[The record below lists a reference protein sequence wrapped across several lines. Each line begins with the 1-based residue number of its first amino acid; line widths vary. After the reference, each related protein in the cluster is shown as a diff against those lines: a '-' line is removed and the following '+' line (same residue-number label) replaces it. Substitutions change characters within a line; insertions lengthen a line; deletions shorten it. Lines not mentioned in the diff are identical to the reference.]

1 MNPQRVSIVIPN
13 WNGKHLLSKHLM
25 NVIRYSPGCEIVV
38 TDDGSIDGSMEFV
51 HKQFPQVVCVDHS
64 TQTGFAPNTNRGVRH
79 ASGDIVILLNTDVEP
94 EKGWLDP
101 LLSHFRD
108 PKVFAVGCL
117 EKSHEKEGIILRGRG
132 LSKWEK
138 GFFIHSKGDVDKTDT
153 AWVCGGSGAFRKS
166 IWDKLGGMDEL
177 YAPFYW
183 EDIDLSYRALKAG
196 YSLVF
201 EPKSIIHHWHEQ
213 GAIKSSYT
221 PEDVKKIVI
230 RNQFIFHWKNITDI
244 PLYIKHIF
252 WLLVRLVKS
261 LINRDQVLL
270 GGFFLAL
277 KKSWEIIQKRKI
289 IRKNIINSDYKSIL
303 PK

>member
-230 RNQFIFHWKNITDI
+230 RNQFIFHWKNITDRK
-244 PLYIKHIF
+244 LLLTHYI
-252 WLLVRLVKS
+252 RLVVY
-261 LINRDQVLL
+261 LVLAIL
-270 GGFFLAL
+270 KNDKLFVSGFFMAL
-277 KKSWEIIQKRKI
+277 RKWRLIQNNRKSVLTNS
-289 IRKNIINSDYKSIL
+289 IRTDYDSTL
-303 PK
+303 L